1 MKSLQG
7 LLKSKTFWFNLVSG
21 IVMFLSETNG
31 KVVST
36 EIATSIIVAGNIV
49 LRFLTNKPLNEK

>member
-1 MKSLQG
+1 MSTLQG
-7 LLKSKTFWFNLVSG
+7 LLKSKTFWFNLISG
-21 IVMFLSETNG
+21 VIMFLSETHG
-31 KVVST
+31 KVVPT